1 MQNKTRPKPTC
12 RAARL
17 ASLVIVQFA
26 YEWIRLVPKLCDLP
40 ARQVTASFTWTGDVL
55 THMQVWSGMRW
66 VRAERARTTMSA
78 STPGTKTQSLGISG
92 IILELKQPQMDRSS
106 TRRIGVAPLSY
117 LLRREYRITFP
128 TDDSS

>member
-1 MQNKTRPKPTC
+1 
-12 RAARL
+12 
-17 ASLVIVQFA
+17 
-26 YEWIRLVPKLCDLP
+26 
-40 ARQVTASFTWTGDVL
+40 
-55 THMQVWSGMRW
+55 
-66 VRAERARTTMSA
+66 MSA